1 MVLQENLNSEIKVVA
16 ERIAK
21 EPEEIFE
28 FYEILQEERNAD
40 KALTEL
46 AVLVINIQAETA

>member
-16 ERIAK
+16 KRIAK